1 VDAGGTAAR
10 TGGRALGRALFL
22 ATALAGAAVD
32 LGTKAWAF
40 DFLGAR
46 IVTVYQRPDGTH
58 TLVRPADPQQIAAEF
73 PRAVDGRTVTV
84 IPGCFDLRASMN
96 TGAVFGILSG
106 QTAWVMVFTCLAL
119 GMIAWILFK
128 ADPKRLG
135 LHAAFGL
142 ICAGAIGNLW
152 DRLHYAG
159 VRDFIRWYAGGT
171 GWEWP
176 TFNVA
181 DAALVVGIGVIL
193 VLEWRAPK
201 AAAGPA
207 LAGTAG
213 A

>member
-1 VDAGGTAAR
+1 MDAVGTTGQAGGR
-10 TGGRALGRALFL
+10 TFGRAIFL
-22 ATALAGAAVD
+22 AMALLGAAVD

-40 DFLGAR
+40 DVLGAR
-46 IVTVYQRPDGTH
+46 IVTAYQRTDGTH
-58 TLVRPADPQQIAAEF
+58 TLVRPADPAEIAAEF
-73 PRAVDGRTVTV
+73 PRALDGRTVTV

-106 QTAWVMVFTCLAL
+106 QTVWVMAFTCLAL
-119 GMIAWILFK
+119 GMISWILFK
-128 ADPKRLG
+128 ADPRRLG

-201 AAAGPA
+201 AAAAPA
-207 LAGTAG
+207 PAGTAR